1 MLECQGSRMPPS
13 AADFQGNRRRPR
25 RPPVCG
31 ALCARVVTAERSPRA
46 LRACRGG
53 RQAVYRHHLL
63 ADRHSGT
70 PAHSLASPRTRSPR
84 APPNTAASAA
94 KTVQVAAEAAALT
107 VARVAAHHGRRCRW
121 SATISRAASLTRGI
135 TPRPTVAITAA
146 HEGGPP
152 SIAGIRKTEK
162 EGRVNQ
168 SAQIAF
174 RARRGGRIRG
184 SLWKSIGGSIGGSI
198 LGEEGGAAFC
208 RRQETRGRRG
218 GAAPLKRRS
227 TPTRGHHGQRRWYAT
242 GGGTTV
248 RCRAIG
254 SSPGTVIDISVE
266 RTIAGTSDIADI
278 HHFCR

>member
-1 MLECQGSRMPPS
+1 MPRQSHAAECSRLPGQSAPPT
-13 AADFQGNRRRPR
+13 AA
-25 RPPVCG
+25 
-31 ALCARVVTAERSPRA
+31 ARVRRA
-46 LRACRGG
+46 LRACRDG
-53 RQAVYRHHLL
+53 RAFAAR
-63 ADRHSGT
+63 S
-70 PAHSLASPRTRSPR
+70 ASVPWR
-84 APPNTAASAA
+84 
-94 KTVQVAAEAAALT
+94 
-107 VARVAAHHGRRCRW
+107 
-121 SATISRAASLTRGI
+121 
-135 TPRPTVAITAA
+135 
-146 HEGGPP
+146 PP
-152 SIAGIRKTEK
+152 SIAVIHKTEK